1 MIFDDE
7 VKRSHLRCMAI
18 PQFHT
23 QNKRIK
29 SNNHY
34 SMICTLKRNICIKSN
49 HSFRNILFCL
59 LFFFNIFILNF
70 CVILFN
76 SFFGFHFDKL
86 QCNDSNGCLWY
97 LHLANFLAT
106 YRLDFL
112 TVCLCTFTV
121 CIWWQSNEEYIF
133 WCIFSLNYSP
143 VIP

>member
-1 MIFDDE
+1 M
-7 VKRSHLRCMAI
+7 M
-18 PQFHT
+18 
-23 QNKRIK
+23 K
-29 SNNHY
+29 SNAHIYVAWLFHNSTHK
-34 SMICTLKRNICIKSN
+34 TNESN
-49 HSFRNILFCL
+49 QIIIIRWYVHWREISVLNPIIPFEIFCFVC
-59 LFFFNIFILNF
+59 FFFNIFILIF